1 MRQVVLEVR
10 HGGLGRHILL
20 ADMLEAPLGLRRGS
34 RRGEQ
39 KPGRKREPMH
49 DIGRPTTLGREKE
62 VSQDAILSLRLVLS
76 SPLPPIDWFCK
87 VNESAPRFF
96 QGKKDLL
103 ACFDRKKKR
112 NKSKSRA

>member
-1 MRQVVLEVR
+1 M
-10 HGGLGRHILL
+10 
-20 ADMLEAPLGLRRGS
+20 
-34 RRGEQ
+34 
-39 KPGRKREPMH
+39 
-49 DIGRPTTLGREKE
+49 IGRPTTLGREKE

-103 ACFDRKKKR
+103 ASTEKKNETKAKAELEEKKKEMQR
-112 NKSKSRA
+112 GSGSCRRETKQS